1 MSENQPAEKAEE
13 GIEAT
18 KEAAASAS
26 HPAEAGS
33 APEEGSAPMPEERL
47 RGLEREL
54 AEWRDRCLR
63 AHAELDNLRKRLER
77 EAEQARRFANE
88 AILVDLLPVLDSLE
102 RGLAAGPVDAATLRE
117 GMELT
122 LRQLIKALEAH
133 GVRILDPRGE
143 AFDPRFHQ
151 AVATQPAEEV
161 EADRVLSVV
170 QKGMLLRERLLRPA
184 LVVVS
189 AGTAEAS

>member
-1 MSENQPAEKAEE
+1 MSENQPAERAEE

-26 HPAEAGS
+26 QPVEAGPS
-33 APEEGSAPMPEERL
+33 PEESSEPIPQERI
-47 RGLEREL
+47 RVLEQEL

-77 EAEQARRFANE
+77 EAEQSRRFANE

-102 RGLAAGPVDAATLRE
+102 RGLAAGLVDAATLRE

-133 GVRILDPRGE
+133 GVRILDPQGE

-151 AVATQPAEEV
+151 AVATQPAKEV
-161 EADRVLSVV
+161 EADRVLAVV

>member
-47 RGLEREL
+47 RVLEREL

>member
-33 APEEGSAPMPEERL
+33 APEEVSLPMSEERL
-47 RGLEREL
+47 RVLEREL

>member
-26 HPAEAGS
+26 HPAEAGP
-33 APEEGSAPMPEERL
+33 APEEGSAPIPEERL
-47 RGLEREL
+47 RVLEREL

>member
-26 HPAEAGS
+26 HPAEAGP

-47 RGLEREL
+47 RVLEREL